1 VNSPHFADAVERAVP
16 TRADRFDLPCIDRP
30 LAGAYFRSR
39 QDLTD
44 TVLGYIKGDLRR
56 RADAYFSADAA
67 VFDSLLTV
75 YGVLA
80 VALITGKVSAA
91 DRIRLVEGEFHGFFS
106 FLASGPPPRRL
117 EELIALH
124 RAGLVQFAGP
134 DLANEVADGVFTG
147 SSPAA
152 PGRVAARAL
161 VDARLPRPDVRA
173 ATDPIIRGLL
183 ADGELSAEDITDADG
198 RSLGGGQLLADSN
211 CRAIRADG
219 SIHPRRFL
227 LGPSVSG
234 SAGSAG
240 FSRPGFNGPGFRQND
255 AVARLILRLLEHR
268 ESPSQDSTAATS
280 LSPQIHRPKE
290 LHHAR

>member
-1 VNSPHFADAVERAVP
+1 
-16 TRADRFDLPCIDRP
+16 
-30 LAGAYFRSR
+30 
-39 QDLTD
+39 
-44 TVLGYIKGDLRR
+44 
-56 RADAYFSADAA
+56 
-67 VFDSLLTV
+67 
-75 YGVLA
+75 
-80 VALITGKVSAA
+80 
-91 DRIRLVEGEFHGFFS
+91 
-106 FLASGPPPRRL
+106 L

-134 DLANEVADGVFTG
+134 DLAVEVTDGAYSG

-152 PGRVAARAL
+152 PGRVMARAL

-183 ADGELSAEDITDADG
+183 ADGELAAEDITTPDG
-198 RSLGGGQLLADSN
+198 RSLGGGQLLADSG

-219 SIHPRRFL
+219 TVHPRRFL

-240 FSRPGFNGPGFRQND
+240 FSRPGFNGAGFRQND
-255 AVARLILRLLEHR
+255 AVARNILRLLAGQETTDTPT
-268 ESPSQDSTAATS
+268 PSHE
-280 LSPQIHRPKE
+280 IHRSKE